1 MTSFNSSM
9 IVPPASEHPQEPSV
23 QGNGASNASRS
34 NAPPLPA
41 LTIATQFAPQP
52 APQPAPAAAAAP
64 PPVADPVPAPTPAPA
79 PAPAVGSGP
88 GGLNASAESKSFW
101 KRQVSRVPGSIRPAQ
116 SKHSPSIVI
125 GAQHTFGS
133 HPLKHLTGSSATGSP
148 NASPK
153 PDRRAIHS
161 RDEFVTEMSDA
172 WGDAD
177 SRPRRSRQPS
187 GADAPMSTPSMGM
200 SSSPSSTS
208 IKTAAGPPPP
218 STAALDSAPPT
229 PTPAPTAMDQ
239 RRNKVRAVLE
249 APTVDMANLKKLCWA
264 GIPTEFRALCWQL
277 LMGYLPPTA
286 DRRDATLARKRKE
299 YADTVEQ
306 NFGTEEPAD
315 KALMHQIHIDV
326 LRTLPSPLYGHE
338 RIQRALERVLYCW
351 AIRHPASGYV
361 QGINDLLTPFV
372 SVFLGPHLDA
382 KYTNVDT
389 LSEDTLAN
397 AEADAFWCLT
407 KLIDGIQDNY
417 TFAQPGIQ
425 KQVARLKDLVGRIDA
440 PLAAHLAQEG
450 IEFIQFA
457 FRWMNCLLMRE
468 VKHPITI
475 RMWDTY
481 LSEDGDLNDFHVYVC
496 AAFLVKWSK
505 ELRTMSFPDIML
517 FLQSPPTAEW
527 GDKETELLLSEAFM
541 WKSLFHNSPNH
552 LAGK

>member
-1 MTSFNSSM
+1 MATEQPPSDVPAPAAGDHVAGADAQDNGPAAARNHAQE
-9 IVPPASEHPQEPSV
+9 PPA
-23 QGNGASNASRS
+23 QGNGAASASRS
-34 NAPPLPA
+34 SGLPLPA
-41 LTIATQFAPQP
+41 LTIATQFASQP
-52 APQPAPAAAAAP
+52 AAAAP
-64 PPVADPVPAPTPAPA
+64 PPAADPVPTPAPA
-79 PAPAVGSGP
+79 PAPAPVPAVGSGP
-88 GGLNASAESKSFW
+88 GGLNATAESKSFW

-172 WGDAD
+172 WGDSD

-187 GADAPMSTPSMGM
+187 GADAPMSTPSVGM
-200 SSSPSSTS
+200 SSSPSSVS
-208 IKTAAGPPPP
+208 IKTAAGPAPPP
-218 STAALDSAPPT
+218 STAALDSGPST
-229 PTPAPTAMDQ
+229 PAPAPTAMDQ

-264 GIPTEFRALCWQL
+264 GIPPEFRTLCWQL

-299 YADTVEQ
+299 YADTVQQ

-315 KALMHQIHIDV
+315 KALMHQIHMMCCARAEPA
-326 LRTLPSPLYGHE
+326 LRHE
-338 RIQRALERVLYCW
+338 RIQRALERVCT
-351 AIRHPASGYV
+351 AGRFGTRRP
-361 QGINDLLTPFV
+361 
-372 SVFLGPHLDA
+372 DA
-382 KYTNVDT
+382 KYTNVNT